1 MPEGSTSSV
10 PERSYGLIDTH
21 CHLEMIR
28 LDEDRREVIQRAF
41 GSGLEAMITVAS
53 DPESNRLALAIAENN
68 NNIYCTVGV
77 HPHEA
82 KLLTDSLK
90 DEILKLSVNPKVV
103 AVGETGLDYHY
114 DHSPRDAQREVFR
127 WHLALADQ
135 AGLPVIIH
143 SREADADTI
152 EILRELPPRRA
163 VLHCFSG
170 SPELLDL
177 AREMGIYVSVAGPVT
192 FRKSHEL
199 RESVKHIPDELL
211 LVETDSPYLAPE
223 PRRGKRNEPAYVA
236 HTAREVAALRGVS
249 FEDIV
254 RITTVNA
261 IRLFGIGRM
270 PGGDNIA
277 YRIRNSL
284 YLNITNRCS
293 NRCSFCVRYRSDFVK
308 GHNLSLSR
316 EPSEDDVL
324 AAIGDPR
331 VYDEV
336 VFCGYGEPT
345 MRLDIVKAVASRVK
359 EMGGRVRLNTNGQGS
374 LINGR
379 DIVPELQGLI
389 DEVSVSLDAQNE
401 ETYQRICEP
410 GLKDSYEAVLEFIRI
425 ASGIIPTVKATVV
438 DMEGVDVEA
447 CRALA
452 ESLGAELRVRHYDV
466 VG

>member
-1 MPEGSTSSV
+1 MPEGLTSSV

-28 LDEDRREVIQRAF
+28 PDEDRRGVIERAF

-53 DPESNRLALAIAENN
+53 DPDSNRLALAIAEANR
-68 NNIYCTVGV
+68 NIYCSVGV

-82 KLLTDSLK
+82 SLLTDSLK
-90 DEILKLSVNPKVV
+90 AELKGLAGNDKVI
-103 AVGETGLDYHY
+103 ALGETGLDYHY
-114 DHSPRDAQREVFR
+114 DHSPRDMQREAFR
-127 WHLALADQ
+127 WHLSLA
-135 AGLPVIIH
+135 AETGLPVIIH
-143 SREADADTI
+143 SREADADTM
-152 EILRELPPRRA
+152 EILRQLPPRRA

-192 FRKSHEL
+192 FRNAEGL
-199 RESVKHIPDELL
+199 RESVRHIPDELL
-211 LVETDSPYLAPE
+211 LIETDSPYLAPV

-249 FEDIV
+249 FEDIA

-261 IRLFGIGRM
+261 MKLFGIGKM

-284 YLNITNRCS
+284 YLNVTNRCS

-316 EPSEDDVL
+316 EPSEEEVM

-331 VYDEV
+331 DYDEI

-345 MRLDIVKAVASRVK
+345 MRLELIKAVAARVK
-359 EMGGRVRLNTNGQGS
+359 EMGGRVRLNTNGHGS

-379 DIVPELQGLI
+379 DIVPELGGLI
-389 DEVSVSLDAQNE
+389 DEVSVSLDAQDA
-401 ETYQRICEP
+401 ETYQGICQP
-410 GLKDSYEAVLEFIRI
+410 AMAGSFEAVVDFIR
-425 ASGIIPTVKATVV
+425 ASSAVIPDVKATVV
-438 DMEGVDVEA
+438 EMEGVDLEA
-447 CRALA
+447 CRRLA
-452 ESLGAELRVRHYDV
+452 ESLGAQLRVRHYDV